1 MTQVGLKCSFC
12 HLTGT
17 GGVARSGGAVYVC
30 PDCIDLHYEILHSEA
45 EPQIVF
51 TSVEPVLDD

>member
-1 MTQVGLKCSFC
+1 MPQAGLKCSFC

-17 GGVARSGGAVYVC
+17 GGVAPSDASVYVC

-51 TSVEPVLDD
+51 TSVKADD